1 MLWCEDKL
9 LVSGIFSLETCSADS
24 KAYCSLVCKFI
35 RDENTGWKPSE
46 VDRRGLQYVLN
57 ILDAKSNA
65 KISKSNVF
73 IKWMEKY
80 KCALIARL
88 AQGCH
93 QKQMRYIS
101 LVGLNQ
107 WNLHFNTSDENVRV
121 KTALSEG
128 YSYTTSSPIENDQIE
143 EFLKCFN
150 KTKNDFE
157 EKIRQ
162 NKYKRHVKSPAFIEH
177 VLKNAH
183 IRLKDDE
190 AAISSDPCG
199 PSGGWSE
206 VTQHIGGNWPLV
218 SAVCKHLFSFSPSS
232 IETDVDIL
240 YRVFLCHFESWLL
253 EKQLVVSSSFIRDPQ
268 SNYSCVEQHVNLLM
282 KMLTSVAKK
291 VANIPETKHDDL
303 HFLYKKF
310 IMKRK
315 KLDKLIMSR
324 CKDISKMYTIKLHYI
339 GLPLK
344 PTILLKLPVKSE
356 RYFSK
361 GDIENYAWKNIV
373 ALPLA
378 IANGECIT
386 DLSEFL
392 EWTELFQE
400 PSIIELHMSL
410 STIETFVFSMSK
422 DLITSGHREIQIE
435 LLEDL
440 VFVYRQHLNEFLSHV
455 SKMESADHRSM
466 LRVET
471 FSKET
476 LIVWII
482 YCVIHKFLKSSI
494 PLIQKFGVA
503 LEWTDIRYFVLSN
516 KEAITAALAVSEYL
530 KSNTKK
536 MPLFSLSKQDA
547 TFQFA
552 VEIVQQS
559 DEINSIW
566 QKEIQHANDRT
577 DVHWKKVQ
585 EKQVLVNKLEIE
597 LDCKKSEL
605 KRTQHELEKKKSY
618 LRINGNSLNDTDMSI
633 LQRDVVALNSEVQF
647 LVHKIRAERKP
658 PEPVFQPLPKQE
670 SKAFSALFF
679 IYMPKHLEILAQ
691 FTVMAQQMLLPNESK
706 FPHTALDETV
716 YNSIQESVKIPKH
729 PLEFTADMNQYYNQ
743 YSQFHYTSRGT
754 LKIKYTG
761 HIPDKVGNYD
771 VMKYRDKSEGV
782 WYPDDLHPFIA
793 WDGGKFQFDQIGHFF
808 NPFDRACHKDITDY
822 FTEKSLDASLQWIMP
837 QYGKQTSLSRGNQ
850 PITFQNTKP
859 DWLKK
864 NQWLEMSTLRAFPN
878 QQLRNICRVLSN
890 RLLPFDHPSV
900 QAIITLALYHIG
912 DVSADN
918 KLLWKNDQYF
928 GDFVKAIEEEL
939 REIADELSTKP
950 REYRSMLLFIDLSSY
965 MIQWNPSC
973 QYISRKFVST
983 LKTWMTDLDQQM
995 SNADQKYAV
1004 EIRMKKA
1011 LFCKYAILCY
1021 AKGKLNIEDASEMV
1035 KFIFLSHKDDGIVD
1049 ERNSISEELDILKIK
1064 SQQVICSRIADIII
1078 EARRDSYVMFTNAIK
1093 LIIRST
1099 PEALQWKTFYIG
1111 ETKEPYLTSVFEAWS
1126 LENDLYTI
1134 NLANGIVL
1142 FNGKPILQLPVSI
1155 LEHPLYDR
1163 SFHKSN
1169 FEICSSRGVFKT
1181 IMPTNGYTYTFE
1193 LCEEELT
1200 INEIDSKQVNLQLL
1214 EPQGAWSNELPERL
1228 LEMHSHWYC
1237 YQKGIILLRGKHFR
1251 QRNVY
1256 FAIMIDKNGE
1266 SWTCFRIPLHL
1277 HKNVWD
1283 KFCDESLNL
1292 NEFDKLIT
1300 DSELATNFEKF
1311 EDTKFIHVYLSKEGT
1326 IIIELP
1332 RFKLK
1337 FQWRNSSTVIESLD
1351 YTSYVISPCQQLDD
1365 TLIGFKR
1372 YLLLECNTDSYKHT
1386 KVIIP
1391 AGKVTKYQDG
1401 QGGIDVIGDDKC
1413 DYDWSVFS
1421 YDIHPRLK
1429 CLQASSIDSRLQLA
1443 ELYAATGS
1451 LLPEMRMRMTGEEV
1465 AMQLLRRCWTN
1476 RPFEASDYARLENLS
1491 KLCQHTPGLSLLSYE
1506 IGKSSLQTAFLHK
1519 TDDTKIEFP
1528 VDASNEYAQRKLP
1541 WNIRSTLTSDEEFR
1555 VFGRN
1560 NSFSADMYTFPI
1572 TDQTCRNIVKSG
1584 IDGIAKF
1591 EKQLRI
1597 FLLAIKKRQDLIDLN
1612 DGKKGVLL
1620 KTSMISDLSESNRI
1634 YNGMIEFEVDTG
1646 LLLKIP
1652 GLMSKIFKKRVML
1665 EDYLI
1670 ETIKNP
1676 LVNDANLHKAIHFK
1690 ILRAAN
1696 MSPKLCLEDLM
1707 KAARSINYLKNFNP
1721 FLSKND
1727 LDTLNL
1733 ELLNWLQFCVLED
1746 KMYRLTTLCKD
1757 ITKINTF
1764 KIVKEL
1770 RTVRTWSVK
1779 EFPHWL
1785 VFEAL
1790 ARLQIRPLQ
1799 YSVASSIIKG
1809 IDKTG
1814 VSPIMQLNM
1823 GEGKTRVILP
1833 MLILH
1838 WLNSD
1843 KLIRLNFL
1851 SALMSEAFT
1860 YLHQQLGATLFG
1872 CKLHT
1877 LPFSRDVNLSNE
1889 HALIMYKSLEFC
1901 RNFNGVLLI
1910 TPEHRLSLKLKWYEL
1925 KLEKEVE
1932 TCRILAQ
1939 IDSLPY
1945 IDILDECDELLR
1957 IKNKLL
1963 YACGSP
1969 EQPSSGPTRWWILQK
1984 LLQSI
1989 RENNEIR
1996 DLLNLDGVALWKRR
2010 KINSS
2015 GVFKEFR
2022 IVEGKQF
2029 ESIKRD
2035 VYKMLYA
2042 DIIKEPPFQLRW
2054 ISKCKFNLKDPFFV
2068 NFVTNAD
2075 VDAELPSEIKNSI
2088 VTDFLLSL
2096 RGFLASDIL
2105 IHCLIKRNRVDYGI
2119 KRPSKKRMA
2128 VPFHA
2133 SESPAPRAEFAQP
2146 DCASV
2151 FTFLAYYYDG
2161 LSREQV
2167 VEAFNALLSV
2177 GEIAQKSIYQI
2188 WFDLSKSSIIED
2200 SCEDELD
2207 SVVKIDLS
2215 NNMLVT
2221 LLVKYY
2227 RYNTATINYWLES
2240 VVLPVETM
2248 QFPSRLEATSWDIA
2262 TNSSKKVAGFSGTN
2276 DSKML
2281 LPTSLSWTDSNEIE
2295 LKATD
2300 GKMIHLISKYS
2311 SFYVLPK
2318 KLDVLNQTKRNFMQ
2332 WMETLD
2338 TVIDLSKTCGT
2349 FLAALIDSGALMA
2362 GTSNK
2367 NVAIYLAERL
2377 DPDIFQGVVYFDLNE
2392 WWVRDGLGREWHKHA
2407 SPIHEQDAFVYFD
2420 ESRCRGTDMKLKI
2433 NAEAVLT
2440 LGPDMCKDKLM
2451 QAAGRMRQLE
2461 SGQKLLII
2469 APDDVITKIR
2479 SVNNLSN
2486 SVEIKPYNVLKWVLS
2501 NTVANASDWML
2512 EWGVQG
2518 AQYLNK
2524 LDNSDLA
2531 LLPDISDL
2539 QQMYGHKFSKQAI
2552 PDIWK
2557 NLRGSI
2563 LSRKNG
2569 KRPTTIGAEILS
2581 RIDERLKKYSA
2592 DITIKYSSLE
2602 DECERQLEKEVE
2614 LEEIVEREV
2623 PSHQPRDETDWDVS
2637 RVVSCSDSKMLISV
2651 DGLQPQSLASFIGT
2665 HVFFKGTPMKKI
2677 IGFSWPDNV
2686 YGTDNF
2692 YQACNTNISSL
2703 NDYLRHVNSF
2713 LLYPSGDV
2721 LLLSERE
2728 ADSVL
2733 QYSWEGKKMTNATLV
2748 NLTYACK
2755 KRNMNYIYFQT
2766 PKLVSWSLT
2775 ETTIAALQFFQGIC
2789 SFDLDE
2795 RKTAIKQI
2803 LNNDLSKSA
2812 AFIFPSMRG
2821 LSMNYQYSDLDEICV
2836 TAISNKD

>member
-9 LVSGIFSLETCSADS
+9 LVSGIFALETCSADS

-35 RDENTGWKPSE
+35 GDENTKWKPTE
-46 VDRRGLQYVLN
+46 VDKRGLQYVLN
-57 ILDAKSNA
+57 VLNLKTKSN
-65 KISKSNVF
+65 IF

-88 AQGCH
+88 YQGCH

-101 LVGLNQ
+101 LVGLYQ
-107 WNLHFNTSDENVRV
+107 WNLHVNTSDENVRV
-121 KTALSEG
+121 KTSLSEG
-128 YSYTTSSPIENDQIE
+128 YSYTTSNPIENDQIKK
-143 EFLKCFN
+143 FMKFFDIIKDN
-150 KTKNDFE
+150 FE
-157 EKIRQ
+157 AKIGDDE
-162 NKYKRHVKSPAFIEH
+162 YKGHVKTPAFIEN

-183 IRLKDDE
+183 IRLKDDK
-190 AAISSDPCG
+190 AAISSDPCR
-199 PSGGWSE
+199 PSDGWSE
-206 VTQHIGGNWPLV
+206 VTQHLGCNSWPLV

-240 YRVFLCHFESWLL
+240 HRLFLCHFELWLL
-253 EKQLVVSSSFIRDPQ
+253 EKQLVVSSSFISNPQ
-268 SNYSCVEQHVNLLM
+268 SNHSCVEQHVNLLM

-291 VANIPETKHDDL
+291 VAHIPETKHDDM
-303 HFLYKKF
+303 HFLYKECLM
-310 IMKRK
+310 IRK

-324 CKDISKMYTIKLHYI
+324 CKDISNIYTIKLHYI
-339 GLPLK
+339 GVPIK
-344 PTILLKLPVKSE
+344 PTILLKLPTQIEK
-356 RYFSK
+356 YHSK
-361 GDIENYAWKNIV
+361 GDIENDARNNIV

-378 IANGECIT
+378 IANRKYLT

-392 EWTELFQE
+392 KWTKLFQE
-400 PSIIELHMSL
+400 PRIMGQHMVL
-410 STIETFVFSMSK
+410 STIETFIFSISK

-435 LLEDL
+435 LLEEL
-440 VFVYRQHLNEFLSHV
+440 VFLYRRHLNEFLNHV
-455 SKMESADHRSM
+455 SKTETGDHRSM
-466 LRVET
+466 LRVEI

-503 LEWTDIRYFVLSN
+503 LEWKDIRYFALSN
-516 KEAITAALAVSEYL
+516 KEAITASLAVSEYL
-530 KSNTKK
+530 KSNTNE

-552 VEIVQQS
+552 VENVRQS

-585 EKQVLVNKLEIE
+585 GKQAVINGLEIE
-597 LDCKKSEL
+597 LDCKKREL
-605 KRTQHELEKKKSY
+605 NQKCFLRTHS
-618 LRINGNSLNDTDMSI
+618 NSLYDTDMESKLLKDI
-633 LQRDVVALNSEVQF
+633 VVLNAEVKS
-647 LVHKIRAERKP
+647 LVHKIQDERHP
-658 PEPVFQPLPKQE
+658 PDPVFQPLPKQE

-729 PLEFTADMNQYYNQ
+729 PHAFKADMNQYYNK
-743 YSQFHYTSRGT
+743 YSQFDSTSRET
-754 LKIKYTG
+754 LKIKSTG
-761 HIPDKVGNYD
+761 AIPDRVGSSD
-771 VMKYRDKSEGV
+771 VMKYHDKSEGV
-782 WYPDDLHPFIA
+782 WYPDDFHPIIA
-793 WDGGKFQFDQIGHFF
+793 WDGGKFKFDQIGHFF

-822 FTEKSLDASLQWIMP
+822 FTEKSLDASLQWVMP
-837 QYGKQTSLSRGNQ
+837 QYGEETSLSRGNQ
-850 PITFQNTKP
+850 SITFQNKKP
-859 DWLKK
+859 AWLKK
-864 NQWLEMSTLRAFPN
+864 NQWLEMSSLRAFPN
-878 QQLRNICRVLSN
+878 QQLRNICRVLSD
-890 RLLPFDHPSV
+890 RILPFSHPSV

-928 GDFVKAIEEEL
+928 GDFFKAIEEEL
-939 REIADELSTKP
+939 SEIADELSTKP
-950 REYRSMLLFIDLSSY
+950 REYRSLLLFIDLSSY

-995 SNADQKYAV
+995 SNADQKHAV

-1021 AKGKLNIEDASEMV
+1021 AKGKLNREDASEIV

-1064 SQQVICSRIADIII
+1064 SQQVICSRIVDIIV
-1078 EARRDSYVMFTNAIK
+1078 EARRNSYAMFTNAIK
-1093 LIIRST
+1093 LIIHST
-1099 PEALQWKTFYIG
+1099 PEALQWKPFYVG
-1111 ETKEPYLTSVFEAWS
+1111 ETEIRYLTSVFEAWS
-1126 LENDLYTI
+1126 LDNDLYTL
-1134 NLANGIVL
+1134 NLANGILL

-1155 LEHPLYDR
+1155 LEHQLYDR
-1163 SFHKSN
+1163 SFHKTN
-1169 FEICSSRGVFKT
+1169 FEICSSKGVFKT

-1193 LCEEELT
+1193 LCGEELT

-1237 YQKGIILLRGKHFR
+1237 YQKGIILLRGKIFH

-1256 FAIMIDKNGE
+1256 FAIKKDTNGE
-1266 SWTCFRIPLHL
+1266 SWTCFQIPLHL
-1277 HKNVWD
+1277 HGNIWD

-1300 DSELATNFEKF
+1300 DSQLATNFEKF

-1326 IIIELP
+1326 KIIELP

-1372 YLLLECNTDSYKHT
+1372 YLLLECNTDGYKHT

-1401 QGGIDVIGDDKC
+1401 QGGVDVVGDDKC

-1421 YDIHPRLK
+1421 YDIHPRLQ
-1429 CLQASSIDSRLQLA
+1429 CLQASSIEARLQLA

-1451 LLPEMRMRMTGEEV
+1451 LLPEMRMRMTGEEK

-1476 RPFEASDYARLENLS
+1476 RPLEVNDYVRLENLS
-1491 KLCQHTPGLSLLSYE
+1491 KLCQHTPGLILLSYE
-1506 IGKSSLQTAFLHK
+1506 IGKSSLQTAFLHQ

-1528 VDASNEYAQRKLP
+1528 VDASNNYVQRKLP

-1560 NSFSADMYTFPI
+1560 HSFSADMYTFPI
-1572 TDQTCRNIVKSG
+1572 TDQTCQNIVKSG

-1591 EKQLRI
+1591 EKQLRT

-1612 DGKKGVLL
+1612 DGKEGLLL
-1620 KTSMISDLSESNRI
+1620 KKSMISDLSESNRI

-1652 GLMSKIFKKRVML
+1652 DLMSQIIKKRVML
-1665 EDYLI
+1665 ENYLI
-1670 ETIKNP
+1670 ETIKKP
-1676 LVNDANLHKAIHFK
+1676 LLNNANVHKAIYFK
-1690 ILRAAN
+1690 VLRAVN
-1696 MSPKLCLEDLM
+1696 ISPKLCLEDLM
-1707 KAARSINYLKNFNP
+1707 KAARSINCLKNFNP
-1721 FLSKND
+1721 FLSKID
-1727 LDTLNL
+1727 LDILNL
-1733 ELLNWLQFCVLED
+1733 ELLTWLEFCVLED
-1746 KMYRLTTLCKD
+1746 KMYRLTILCKN
-1757 ITKINTF
+1757 IAKINAF

-1770 RTVRTWSVK
+1770 RTVRVWSVK

-1889 HALIMYKSLEFC
+1889 QALIMYKSLEFC

-1925 KLEKEVE
+1925 KLGKKEE

-1939 IDSLPY
+1939 IDGLPY

-1989 RENNEIR
+1989 RENKEIR
-1996 DLLNLDGVALWKRR
+1996 DLLHLDGVALWKRR

-2022 IVEGKQF
+2022 IVEGEEF

-2042 DIIKEPPFQLRW
+2042 DIIKEPPFQLRC
-2054 ISKCKFNLKDPFFV
+2054 ISKCGLNFKDTFFV

-2075 VDAELPSEIKNSI
+2075 FDAELPSEIKNSI

-2105 IHCLIKRNRVDYGI
+2105 IHCLFKRNRVDYGI

-2151 FTFLAYYYDG
+2151 FTFLSYYYDG

-2200 SCEDELD
+2200 SCEDKLD

-2215 NNMLVT
+2215 NYMLVT

-2248 QFPSRLEATSWDIA
+2248 HFPRRLEATSWDIA

-2318 KLDVLNQTKRNFMQ
+2318 KLDVSNQTKNNFMH
-2332 WMETLD
+2332 WMDILD
-2338 TVIDLSKTCGT
+2338 TVIDLSKNCGT
-2349 FLAALIDSGALMA
+2349 YLAALIDSGALMA
-2362 GTSNK
+2362 GTANK
-2367 NVAIYLAERL
+2367 DVAIYLAERL
-2377 DPDIFQGVVYFDLNE
+2377 DPDIFQGVVYFDLNQ
-2392 WWVRDGLGREWHKHA
+2392 WWVRDGLGREWPKHA

-2420 ESRCRGTDMKLKI
+2420 ESRCRGSDMKLKI

-2440 LGPDMCKDKLM
+2440 LGPNMCKDKLM

-2479 SVNNLSN
+2479 STNNLCS
-2486 SVEIKPYNVLKWVLS
+2486 SGEIKPDNILKWVLS
-2501 NTVANASDWML
+2501 NTVANTSDWML

-2531 LLPDISDL
+2531 HLPDMSDL

-2563 LSRKNG
+2563 LSQKNS

-2592 DITIKYSSLE
+2592 DITIKHSSLE
-2602 DECERQLEKEVE
+2602 DECERQFEKEVE
-2614 LEEIVEREV
+2614 LEEIPEHQV
-2623 PSHQPRDETDWDVS
+2623 PSQQPRVETDWDVS
-2637 RVVSCSDSKMLISV
+2637 RVVSCSDLKMLISV
-2651 DGLQPQSLASFIGT
+2651 AGLKSQSLASFIGT
-2665 HVFFKGTPMKKI
+2665 HVFFKGNPIKKSI
-2677 IGFSWPDNV
+2677 VFSWPDNV

-2692 YQACNTNISSL
+2692 YQACKTNISSL

-2713 LLYPSGDV
+2713 LLYASGDV

-2728 ADSVL
+2728 ADRVL
-2733 QYSWEGKKMTNATLV
+2733 QYSWEGKEMAYATLV

-2755 KRNMNYIYFQT
+2755 KRYKNYIYFQT

-2775 ETTIAALQFFQGIC
+2775 ETTIAALQFFQGI
-2789 SFDLDE
+2789 STFDLDE

-2812 AFIFPSMRG
+2812 AFIFSSMRG
-2821 LSMNYQYSDLDEICV
+2821 LKMNYQYSDLDEICV